1 MFSSMLAS
9 RRICFNSAT
18 SPKWKEVRLQNLQ
31 LEHALSLLTWIFS
44 DSQRKLRN
52 ADPAHYKAKLP
63 SIQQP
68 SSRRLDSE
76 FRNMSACNHDT
87 SSEAG
92 KASPARDTKHTLS
105 WCHDPSAWPMALLC
119 PIERKS
125 RLHSD
130 LVSRSL
136 DLHPSTLKRRHLT
149 LLARA

>member
-18 SPKWKEVRLQNLQ
+18 SSKWKEVRLQNLQ
-31 LEHALSLLTWIFS
+31 LEHALSLLGS
-44 DSQRKLRN
+44 SQILRASCIMRTLPTRKQNFRPFNSQAQEGLIPNSGICRN
-52 ADPAHYKAKLP
+52 
-63 SIQQP
+63 
-68 SSRRLDSE
+68 
-76 FRNMSACNHDT
+76 CNHDT

-105 WCHDPSAWPMALLC
+105 WCHDPSAWPMALFC

-136 DLHPSTLKRRHLT
+136 DLHPSTLKPRHLT